1 MKKQTAIEYLI
12 EQIDNKDKGEIPI
25 WIYDLCEE
33 LKEMEKEQIID
44 AYLDGAD
51 ACDLEVKGDMIL
63 LIKPDTNLSGQ
74 EYFLENF

>member
-1 MKKQTAIEYLI
+1 MKKQTAIEFLI
-12 EQIDNKDKGEIPI
+12 EQIDNKDMGEIPI

-44 AYLDGAD
+44 AYLDGAN
-51 ACDLEVKGDMIL
+51 ACDLEVKGDRVL
-63 LIKPDTNLSGQ
+63 LIKPDTNLLGQ